1 MTDVLAAPH
10 TVDTATCSGEVHD
23 QGAQVTRWAPAGAE
37 PVLYVSTS
45 VRRAPGKPI
54 RAGIP
59 VCWPWFGP
67 GRTGDLEPAHGFLRS
82 APWELV
88 DQTAADESVVF
99 VHRISDETAGSPH
112 WPYRYAVQL
121 RSSLGADLELSLT
134 TTNLAEE
141 PFDYEEALHAY
152 LVVGDIRSARV
163 TGLDGKPFY
172 DKVARAERVQSGDVT
187 FSGETD
193 AVFRTV
199 DPVTL
204 HDPVLG
210 RRLVVETTGAG
221 NVVVWNPWSAKA
233 KEVADIGD
241 DDWMRFVC
249 IEGANA
255 LGDAV
260 ALGPGEAHTTSYH
273 LTVESL

>member
-23 QGAQVTRWAPAGAE
+23 QGAQVTRWAPVGVE
-37 PVLYVSTS
+37 PVLYVSTA
-45 VRRAPGKPI
+45 VRCAPGTPI

-67 GRTGDLEPAHGFLRS
+67 GRTGDLEPAHGFLRG

-88 DQTAADESVVF
+88 DRTSTDDGVVF
-99 VHRISDETAGSPH
+99 VHRVSDETVGSPH

-121 RSSLGADLELSLT
+121 RSSLGAQLELSLT

-141 PFDYEEALHAY
+141 AFDYEEALHGY
-152 LVVGDIRSARV
+152 LRVGDIRSVRV
-163 TGLDGKPFY
+163 TGLDGRPFY
-172 DKVARAERVQSGDVT
+172 DKVAKGERVQSGDLT
-187 FSGETD
+187 FSSEID
-193 AVFRTV
+193 AVFRTQ

-210 RRLVVETTGAG
+210 RRITVRTSGAG
-221 NVVVWNPWSAKA
+221 NVVVWNPWAAKA
-233 KEVADIGD
+233 KQVPDIGD
-241 DDWMRFVC
+241 DDWMQFVC
-249 IEGANA
+249 VEGANA
-255 LGDAV
+255 LEDAV
-260 ALGPGEAHTTSYH
+260 SLGPGEAHTTTYH